1 MAGRGVISEA
11 GADLWNGIE
20 LLIRSIAAGTEM
32 RLKSIAR
39 KATTQPTMINIPRS
53 IFRNPGARLRV
64 EGDLRATRT
73 RIPERVALGMGGA
86 WGASGAS

>member
-1 MAGRGVISEA
+1 MAGRGVISEE
-11 GADLWNGIE
+11 GEDLWNGIE

-32 RLKSIAR
+32 RLKSIALN
-39 KATTQPTMINIPRS
+39 ATTQATMINIAMS
-53 IFRNPGARLRV
+53 IVSNPATRLRV

-86 WGASGAS
+86 SGAS

>member
-1 MAGRGVISEA
+1 MAGRGVIVED

-39 KATTQPTMINIPRS
+39 NATTQATMINIARR
-53 IFRNPGARLRV
+53 IVRNPGARLRA
-64 EGDLRATRT
+64 EGDFRASRS
-73 RIPERVALGMGGA
+73 RISERVALGIGG
-86 WGASGAS
+86 GS

>member
-1 MAGRGVISEA
+1 MAGRGVTSEE

-39 KATTQPTMINIPRS
+39 NATTQATMINIARR
-53 IFRNPGARLRV
+53 IVRNRGARLRV
-64 EGDLRATRT
+64 EGDLRASRS
-73 RIPERVALGMGGA
+73 RISERVTLGMGGA
-86 WGASGAS
+86 S